1 MKTRG
6 THKLIR
12 EDSRIKQLALLNEK
26 MMVMSSIRTMRNPN
40 SRSLFWEKIKGI
52 KLFQRCN
59 NNLSQNKVLKM
70 MISMI
75 IRSRKLLNMINQ
87 LKISIITISQ
97 EELLILLVINR
108 RVVVMVKS
116 RNLVKRKSSIWTT
129 MRMKTF
135 LSIKMGNSI
144 SNWCKW
150 KGK

>member
-1 MKTRG
+1 
-6 THKLIR
+6 
-12 EDSRIKQLALLNEK
+12 
-26 MMVMSSIRTMRNPN
+26 
-40 SRSLFWEKIKGI
+40 
-52 KLFQRCN
+52 
-59 NNLSQNKVLKM
+59 M

-144 SNWCKW
+144 SN
-150 KGK
+150 